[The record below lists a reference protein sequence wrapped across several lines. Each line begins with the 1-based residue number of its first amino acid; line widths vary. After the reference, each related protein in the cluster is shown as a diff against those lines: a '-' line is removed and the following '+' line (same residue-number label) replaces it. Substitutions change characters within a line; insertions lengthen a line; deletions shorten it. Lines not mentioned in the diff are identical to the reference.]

1 MMWRNTVSSIFN
13 SEFLYSKQ
21 EEDLD
26 IEKDAEGC
34 LQPTTSSKKE
44 VRFSSPE
51 ETSKP
56 YVMVD
61 IPASLEKPIP
71 RKRKSSS
78 YKKKRHSYPPL
89 TMAQPMMPPYYQHQA
104 QAYHHQAQA
113 QFYQPPPP
121 FCFMPPTGMG
131 HMMAPMGHMQQAYM
145 PQMPSAYASM
155 PIDDDEAGWSTGDEM
170 AA

>member
-13 SEFLYSKQ
+13 SKFLYSKQ

-26 IEKDAEGC
+26 IEKDAEGW

-78 YKKKRHSYPPL
+78 YKKKRHSYPPM
-89 TMAQPMMPPYYQHQA
+89 TMAQPMMPPPYYHP
-104 QAYHHQAQA
+104 QAQA
-113 QFYQPPPP
+113 QFFQPPPP

-131 HMMAPMGHMQQAYM
+131 HMMAPMGHMQHAFM
-145 PQMPSAYASM
+145 PQMPSAFASM
-155 PIDDDEAGWSTGDEM
+155 PTDEDEAGWSTGDET